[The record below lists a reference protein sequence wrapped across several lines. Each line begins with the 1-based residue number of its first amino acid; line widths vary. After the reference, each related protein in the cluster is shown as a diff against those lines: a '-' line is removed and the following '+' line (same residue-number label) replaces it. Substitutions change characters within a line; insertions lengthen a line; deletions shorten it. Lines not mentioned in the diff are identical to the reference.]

1 MMGLSL
7 KWTDIVGILCALS
20 LLTISVQGAEHS
32 VPVSEEDQVISQQ
45 LMSQLQD
52 WYRAADENDPDAYFN
67 LGQYHRTGIGIE
79 PDLELAEFFYG
90 KAAELG
96 HLSAQKNL
104 ATLYYFAFPDSPR
117 TQQAHDWWLRAA
129 YSGDNEAQMRLAA
142 LYFKGPV
149 LMDPIEGAAWVFV
162 AASSGDMKAKV
173 AQDQLENNL
182 SADALV
188 QVKERQAILQTQ
200 MKRMPPSSFE
210 ANLQNLGA
218 ESAPMHLSIPILGP
232 RHYVQVAALTKRED
246 AERMAN
252 KIQTE
257 HKDILEQARAY
268 VMEFMSATG
277 RVIYRV
283 QIGSM
288 DEASHAAALC
298 RQFKQRR
305 IDCFVGRD

>member
-1 MMGLSL
+1 MGLSL
-7 KWTDIVGILCALS
+7 KWANIVGVLCALS
-20 LLTISVQGAEHS
+20 FLASSVQGEGHS
-32 VPVSEEDQVISQQ
+32 ASVSEEDQVLTQQ
-45 LMSQLQD
+45 LMSQLQE

-67 LGQYHRTGIGIE
+67 LGQYYRTGIGIE

-129 YSGDNEAQMRLAA
+129 YLGDTEAQMRLAA

-162 AASSGDMKAKV
+162 AASSGDMKARLT
-173 AQDQLENNL
+173 QDQLESNL
-182 SADALV
+182 SAEALV
-188 QVKERQAILQTQ
+188 QVKERHAILQTQ
-200 MKRMPPSSFE
+200 MKPMPPSSFE
-210 ANLQNLGA
+210 ANPQGGMP
-218 ESAPMHLSIPILGP
+218 EYPPMRLSIPVGGP
-232 RHYVQVAALTKRED
+232 RHYVQVAALAQRED
-246 AERMAN
+246 AERMAQR
-252 KIQTE
+252 IQTE
-257 HKDILEQARAY
+257 HQDLLEQLRAY
-268 VMEFMSATG
+268 VMEFSSATG
-277 RVIYRV
+277 RVVYRV

-288 DEASHAAALC
+288 DEARQAADLC

-305 IDCFVGRD
+305 MDCFVGRD